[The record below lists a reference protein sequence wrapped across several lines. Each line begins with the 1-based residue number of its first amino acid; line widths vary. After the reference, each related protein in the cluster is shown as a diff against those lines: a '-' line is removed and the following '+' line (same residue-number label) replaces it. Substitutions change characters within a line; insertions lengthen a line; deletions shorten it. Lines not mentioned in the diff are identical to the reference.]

1 VVIAMVKHIREC
13 KSCNGGW
20 TWWNRTSCWICGIS
34 KPAGA
39 KKLVKKE
46 TGVEKA
52 AKEDASVPPKVEMGR
67 TQKQT
72 LKQQQQ
78 SKELAKLRQELVE
91 AKKALKDKDK
101 EPEEADSA
109 GWSGEEVDDSD
120 YAHASIEEIK
130 EAVKALEESA
140 FGKTPQMTALIE
152 QHKEAIKKKE
162 KERDAARPHWQLDR
176 KLLVQVDKA
185 KKQIAKGRERVSE
198 IDQQVEELAKEKKG
212 IEELEVKLDGEIK
225 SAEAELATLSQQR
238 AGLPSSLAATFC
250 GIQPDLLDTPEIKR
264 VEKMAINCFSGGHC
278 GSQGQ
283 GIPCRAAGTEPVA
296 ESRDGHRS
304 RSQVGE
310 RDPRARASDDG
321 NHGGVREAVCGR
333 FGDAGGDDAASGGIA
348 EDA

>member
-1 VVIAMVKHIREC
+1 MVKHIWEC

-46 TGVEKA
+46 TGGEKA
-52 AKEDASVPPKVEMGR
+52 AKEEASVPPKVELGR

-152 QHKEAIKKKE
+152 QHKEAINKKKE

-296 ESRDGHRS
+296 ESRDSHRS

-321 NHGGVREAVCGR
+321 NHGGIREAVCGR
-333 FGDAGGDDAASGGIA
+333 VGDAGGVDAASGGIA